1 MRHPSFHPFKVAAV
15 LGLAALAVSPACA
28 QPSGPA
34 YRSRQDSNITQA
46 DTRSAIAPAL
56 PSPAI
61 PSADPPRTFLYA
73 ARRAVEAGRTG
84 EAQEALER
92 AETRLLD
99 RVEPAPASARAYNQQ
114 VVADIVSARRSL
126 AARNR
131 PAAVVAIDDAL
142 TAIGAPDQV
151 ARVDRPSVG
160 GSPAAYAATLPA
172 AVPYVSPAQP
182 AITRALLPGHWRL
195 RDDARYVWVP
205 PETTLRRVQTS
216 TLTAGTYVWRD
227 GAYVWVPAHFD
238 N

>member
-1 MRHPSFHPFKVAAV
+1 MRHSSFHPFEVAAA

-28 QPSGPA
+28 QPSGPI
-34 YRSRQDSNITQA
+34 YRIRQDSNITQA
-46 DTRSAIAPAL
+46 DTRSAIAPVL
-56 PSPAI
+56 PSPPI
-61 PSADPPRTFLYA
+61 PSSDPPQTFLYA

-99 RVEPAPASARAYNQQ
+99 RVEPASPSAGPYNRQ
-114 VVADIVSARRSL
+114 VVADIASARRSL
-126 AARNR
+126 AARDR
-131 PAAVVAIDDAL
+131 SAAVVAIDDAL
-142 TAIGAPDQV
+142 TAIDTPAQV
-151 ARVDRPSVG
+151 ARVDRPSVVA
-160 GSPAAYAATLPA
+160 SPAPYAAKLPEP
-172 AVPYVSPAQP
+172 VPYISPAQP

-216 TLTAGTYVWRD
+216 TLTAGTFVWRE
-227 GAYVWVPAHFD
+227 GAYVWVPAHFG